1 MLVDDGAF
9 VTLGHPVDM
18 EIVST
23 RVGNYL
29 ARASYGAVLSQL
41 WVQ

>member
-1 MLVDDGAF
+1 MLVNNGAF
-9 VTLGHPVDM
+9 VTLGNPVKM
-18 EIVST
+18 EVVST
-23 RVGNYL
+23 RVGNYQ